1 MKELD
6 RLIEEND
13 NLRLN
18 KKWQR
23 REKMFKLSMLM
34 MLLAFPFM
42 FLTLL
47 ICGSQTSITCG
58 TVYFSLLILFTFFEM
73 FIDLREDFFKDSY
86 KNIDLNKKY
95 CRK

>member
-1 MKELD
+1 MNELD
-6 RLIEEND
+6 RLIEENE
-13 NLRLN
+13 NLRRN

-23 REKMFKLSMLM
+23 KDKMFKLSMLL

-47 ICGSQTSITCG
+47 ICGPQIATICVTI
-58 TVYFSLLILFTFFEM
+58 YFLILCFLAFFEM

-86 KNIDLNKKY
+86 KNIDMTKKY
-95 CRK
+95 YRK